1 MVIVRVT
8 LLMTMKKNKINNRR
22 KNEISHG
29 FDSFERDEPSSR
41 SYKFKKEDNHYYTT
55 YSPHTCQLHIFST
68 QDQYDMYVKPRPYV
82 WRVM

>member
-41 SYKFKKEDNHYYTT
+41 S
-55 YSPHTCQLHIFST
+55 
-68 QDQYDMYVKPRPYV
+68 
-82 WRVM
+82 